1 MPIECLRRDPQFFA
15 ERAYVSRLP
24 MPAMVSRS
32 FAAVIF
38 GLRPPTRP
46 RARAEAR
53 RGARALGDE
62 LALELSRRM
71 RSRGSDIC

>member
-1 MPIECLRRDPQFFA
+1 ML
-15 ERAYVSRLP
+15 
-24 MPAMVSRS
+24 AMASRS

-53 RGARALGDE
+53 PARALGDE
-62 LALELSRRM
+62 LALSRRM
-71 RSRGSDIC
+71 GSARIGHLLINSTAE

>member
-1 MPIECLRRDPQFFA
+1 ML
-15 ERAYVSRLP
+15 
-24 MPAMVSRS
+24 AMASRS

-38 GLRPPTRP
+38 GLPTRP

-71 RSRGSDIC
+71 GSRGSDIG